1 MPRAPRKPTR
11 KAAAPT
17 RKPTRQPT
25 RQPIDHSDDPDMPES
40 MAPRRASA
48 IDAALQ
54 SGSRIGRI
62 TGPNG
67 EGYDPSRDVEE
78 YGNTPDFA
86 AAKAAREAG
95 VQVNRYPGKCF
106 NCSKSIPPMGGE
118 TVHVSKVPEEK
129 RRAGSSGQWM
139 VKCTRAS
146 GSSVNRYPG
155 KCFNCSTSI
164 APGQGEIIPTR
175 NVPEHKRRSGSSQ
188 QVMVQCKGASCM
200 TKGGKV
206 KGPAVRTTDAAQG
219 TKVNKVKVGKAG
231 GARHSVEVTHEGNTS
246 RMSWHPRSGVHEFD
260 IHPAHEGIGMED
272 HLHRMATGTAA
283 REGYI
288 QPRPL
293 KDN

>member
-54 SGSRIGRI
+54 SGERIGRV

-67 EGYDPSRDVEE
+67 EGYDPSRTVEE
-78 YGNTPDFA
+78 YGTTIDFA
-86 AAKAAREAG
+86 EAKEA
-95 VQVNRYPGKCF
+95 
-106 NCSKSIPPMGGE
+106 
-118 TVHVSKVPEEK
+118 
-129 RRAGSSGQWM
+129 
-139 VKCTRAS
+139 RAS

-175 NVPEHKRRSGSSQ
+175 SVPEHKRRSGSSQ

-206 KGPAVRTTDAAQG
+206 RGPAVRTTDAAQG

-231 GARHSVEVTHEGNTS
+231 GARHSVEQTHEGNTS
-246 RMSWHPRSGVHEFD
+246 RMSWHPRSGVFEFD
-260 IHPAHEGIGMED
+260 IHPAHVGIGMED
-272 HLHRMATGTAA
+272 RLHRDATGTAA

>member
-1 MPRAPRKPTR
+1 MPRAPKKPTR

-17 RKPTRQPT
+17 RKPKPPT

-54 SGSRIGRI
+54 RGDRIGRI

-67 EGYDPSRDVEE
+67 EGYDPSRNVEE
-78 YGNTPDFA
+78 YGTTIDFA
-86 AAKAAREAG
+86 EAKEA
-95 VQVNRYPGKCF
+95 
-106 NCSKSIPPMGGE
+106 
-118 TVHVSKVPEEK
+118 
-129 RRAGSSGQWM
+129 
-139 VKCTRAS
+139 RAS

-164 APGQGEIIPTR
+164 GPGQGEIIPTKS
-175 NVPEHKRRSGSSQ
+175 VPEAKRRSGSSQ

-219 TKVNKVKVGKAG
+219 TTVNKVKVGKAG
-231 GARHSVEVTHEGNTS
+231 GARHSVEQTHEGNTS
-246 RMSWHPRSGVHEFD
+246 RMSWHPRSGVFEFD
-260 IHPAHEGIGMED
+260 IHPAHVGIGMED
-272 HLHRMATGTAA
+272 RLHRDATGTAS
-283 REGYI
+283 REGYT

-293 KDN
+293 RDN

>member
-1 MPRAPRKPTR
+1 MPRAPKKPTR

-17 RKPTRQPT
+17 RKPKPPT
-25 RQPIDHSDDPDMPES
+25 SQPIDHSDDPDMPES
-40 MAPRRASA
+40 MPPRRETA
-48 IDAALQ
+48 IERALQ

-78 YGNTPDFA
+78 FGTTIDFA
-86 AAKAAREAG
+86 EAKEA
-95 VQVNRYPGKCF
+95 
-106 NCSKSIPPMGGE
+106 
-118 TVHVSKVPEEK
+118 
-129 RRAGSSGQWM
+129 
-139 VKCTRAS
+139 RAS

-155 KCFNCSTSI
+155 KCFNCSKSI
-164 APGQGEIIPTR
+164 GPGQGEIIPTR
-175 NVPEHKRRSGSSQ
+175 DVPEHKRRSGSSQ

-206 KGPAVRTTDAAQG
+206 RGPAVRTTGAAQG
-219 TKVNKVKVGKAG
+219 TKVNKVKIGKAG

-246 RMSWHPRSGVHEFD
+246 RMSWHPRSGAHEFD

-288 QPRPL
+288 QPQPL
-293 KDN
+293 KGN

>member
-54 SGSRIGRI
+54 SGDRIGRI

-67 EGYDPSRDVEE
+67 EGYDQSRDVEE
-78 YGNTPDFA
+78 YGTTIDFA
-86 AAKAAREAG
+86 TAKGAREAG
-95 VQVNRYPGKCF
+95 IGVNRYPGKCA
-106 NCSKSIPPMGGE
+106 
-118 TVHVSKVPEEK
+118 H
-129 RRAGSSGQWM
+129 
-139 VKCTRAS
+139 
-146 GSSVNRYPG
+146 
-155 KCFNCSTSI
+155 CSTSI
-164 APGQGEIIPTR
+164 GPGKGEIIPTEH
-175 NVPEHKRRSGSSQ
+175 VPVEKRRSGSRQ
-188 QVMVQCKGASCM
+188 QVMVQCTGASCL

-206 KGPAVRTTDAAQG
+206 R
-219 TKVNKVKVGKAG
+219 G
-231 GARHSVEVTHEGNTS
+231 GARHSVEQTHEGNTS
-246 RMSWHPRSGVHEFD
+246 RMSWHPRSGVFEFD
-260 IHPAHEGIGMED
+260 IHPAHVGIGMED
-272 HLHRMATGTAA
+272 RLHRDATGTAA

-293 KDN
+293 KDT

>member
-78 YGNTPDFA
+78 YGTTIDFA
-86 AAKAAREAG
+86 EAKEA
-95 VQVNRYPGKCF
+95 
-106 NCSKSIPPMGGE
+106 
-118 TVHVSKVPEEK
+118 
-129 RRAGSSGQWM
+129 
-139 VKCTRAS
+139 RAS

>member
-54 SGSRIGRI
+54 SGERIGRI

-78 YGNTPDFA
+78 YGTTIDFA
-86 AAKAAREAG
+86 EAKEA
-95 VQVNRYPGKCF
+95 
-106 NCSKSIPPMGGE
+106 
-118 TVHVSKVPEEK
+118 
-129 RRAGSSGQWM
+129 
-139 VKCTRAS
+139 RAS

-206 KGPAVRTTDAAQG
+206 RGPAVRTTDAAQG
-219 TKVNKVKVGKAG
+219 TRVTKSKVGKSG
-231 GARHSVEVTHEGNTS
+231 GGRHRVEQTHEGNTS
-246 RMSWHPRSGVHEFD
+246 SMEWHPRSGVFKFD
-260 IHPAHEGIGMED
+260 IHPAHVGIGMED
-272 HLHRMATGTAA
+272 RLHRDATGTAA